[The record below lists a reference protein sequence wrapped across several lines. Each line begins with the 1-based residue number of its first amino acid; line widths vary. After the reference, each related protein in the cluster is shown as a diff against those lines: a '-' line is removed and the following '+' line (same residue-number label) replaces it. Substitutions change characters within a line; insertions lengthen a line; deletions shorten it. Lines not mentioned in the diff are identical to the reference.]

1 MGTLFESN
9 IPIGS
14 AGPSSH
20 TGADP
25 AMWRLHSRGMH
36 DTLATRTNKKTFRK
50 VFIVELILTCSKP
63 EDSQSCLCP
72 HPDALETSGEML
84 MDDPLESFIHRKDYK
99 PGGSKYPSFSSI
111 LFSDPLDKCYKL
123 SPNMT

>member
-1 MGTLFESN
+1 MTLLLLEQ
-9 IPIGS
+9 I
-14 AGPSSH
+14 
-20 TGADP
+20 
-25 AMWRLHSRGMH
+25 
-36 DTLATRTNKKTFRK
+36 KKYNRK

-63 EDSQSCLCP
+63 ADSQGCLCP

-84 MDDPLESFIHRKDYK
+84 MDDPLESFIHRKYNK
-99 PGGSKYPSFSSI
+99 PGCSKYLSFSSM